1 MARWQRRPEE
11 RPRQIL
17 GAALDVF
24 AEKGFARAT
33 MDEIA
38 EAAGIT
44 KGTIYLY
51 FKSKK
56 DLLLE
61 VIRAEMEGFMA
72 LLPPPNAA
80 APADLEA
87 HARMLGRAFLGA
99 LMAPAATKTLQVIL
113 SELRHLPELKRL
125 YQEEA
130 LPRANA
136 QVAGFL
142 TAQMDR
148 GAIRALDPSIA
159 TRCLFGMFFIFVLTQ
174 ELFGASRVTPMA
186 PEKVVDTVLDIFFH
200 GILTKGSMP

>member
-61 VIRAEMEGFMA
+61 VIRA
-72 LLPPPNAA
+72 
-80 APADLEA
+80 
-87 HARMLGRAFLGA
+87 
-99 LMAPAATKTLQVIL
+99 
-113 SELRHLPELKRL
+113 
-125 YQEEA
+125 
-130 LPRANA
+130 
-136 QVAGFL
+136 
-142 TAQMDR
+142 
-148 GAIRALDPSIA
+148 
-159 TRCLFGMFFIFVLTQ
+159 
-174 ELFGASRVTPMA
+174 
-186 PEKVVDTVLDIFFH
+186 
-200 GILTKGSMP
+200 

>member
-1 MARWQRRPEE
+1 
-11 RPRQIL
+11 
-17 GAALDVF
+17 
-24 AEKGFARAT
+24 
-33 MDEIA
+33 
-38 EAAGIT
+38 
-44 KGTIYLY
+44 
-51 FKSKK
+51 
-56 DLLLE
+56 
-61 VIRAEMEGFMA
+61 
-72 LLPPPNAA
+72 
-80 APADLEA
+80 
-87 HARMLGRAFLGA
+87 MLGRAFLGA

-200 GILTKGSMP
+200 GILTKGPMP